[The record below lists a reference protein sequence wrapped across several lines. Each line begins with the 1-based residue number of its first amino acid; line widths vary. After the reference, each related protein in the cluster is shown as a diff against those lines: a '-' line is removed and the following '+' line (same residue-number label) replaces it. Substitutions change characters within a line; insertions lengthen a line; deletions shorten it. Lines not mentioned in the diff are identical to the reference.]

1 MKFATILTNAQ
12 TDGQIVSA
20 YLFRQYNKKNKTT
33 TALRFDTTSSCRLSG
48 SAF

>member
-20 YLFRQYNKKNKTT
+20 YLFSAMQQEEQNNNGVT
-33 TALRFDTTSSCRLSG
+33 LRHDILMPAER
-48 SAF
+48 